1 MSGVHI
7 DIPELPRLAPL
18 RNAKDYDDF
27 LARLAAFPRQIDQVV
42 ELMKRGMA
50 AGWMPPAV
58 PIRKVLPQIEKQWV
72 DDVTKSPLYKPFENF
87 PESIAPADRPR
98 LAAQG
103 ARAITGSIIPALKRL
118 HQVHRRNL
126 SPRLPARYRRIP
138 AAGRPRLLRGTDP
151 LDDDD
156 RAFSA

>member
-1 MSGVHI
+1 MRGGFLIPYEWMPISQMGGVHL

-27 LARLAAFPRQIDQVV
+27 LARLAAYPRQVDQVV

-72 DDVTKSPLYKPFENF
+72 EDVTKSPLYKPFENF
-87 PESIAPADRPR
+87 PDE
-98 LAAQG
+98 
-103 ARAITGSIIPALKRL
+103 
-118 HQVHRRNL
+118 HRRRPIAHGSPPGRARRSRDRS
-126 SPRLPARYRRIP
+126 SPR
-138 AAGRPRLLRGTDP
+138 
-151 LDDDD
+151 
-156 RAFSA
+156 